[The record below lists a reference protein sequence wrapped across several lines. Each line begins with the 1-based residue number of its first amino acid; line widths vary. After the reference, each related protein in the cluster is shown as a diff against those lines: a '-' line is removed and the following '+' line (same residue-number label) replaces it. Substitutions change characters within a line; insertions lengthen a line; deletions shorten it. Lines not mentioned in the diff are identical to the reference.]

1 MMPQLTK
8 VSHFGHYLQMAMI
21 SLWVLF
27 GLLISGTGYAG
38 DQVPRLS
45 VDNAVASAGFFRLSW
60 ETDAKRVELQV
71 DSSPDFQDPTT
82 AYLGPDRA
90 TVISGKPDGTLY
102 YRIRA
107 LGNPSSGPWSEPVMV
122 EIRHHSLARALMF
135 LSLGIL
141 VFSIT
146 VIAIVRGSVKAQ

>member
-1 MMPQLTK
+1 MMPRHTK
-8 VSHFGHYLQMAMI
+8 VSSFGHYLPKAM
-21 SLWVLF
+21 LPFWVLF

-38 DQVPRLS
+38 GQAPRLS

-82 AYLGPDRA
+82 SYIGPDRA

-107 LGNPSSGPWSEPVMV
+107 LGNPSSGLWSEPVMV
-122 EIRHHSLARALMF
+122 EVRHHSLARALMF

-146 VIAIVRGSVKAQ
+146 VIVIVRGSVKAQ